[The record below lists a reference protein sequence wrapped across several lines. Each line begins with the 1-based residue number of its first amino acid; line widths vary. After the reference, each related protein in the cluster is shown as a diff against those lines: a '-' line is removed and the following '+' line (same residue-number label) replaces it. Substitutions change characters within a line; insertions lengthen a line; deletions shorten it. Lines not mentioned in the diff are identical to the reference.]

1 MDIKRRIRQLS
12 CMSPHDPSI
21 LAFTI
26 AVETAEKMRSWQLVP
41 KGNLWHS
48 QGSHAVRFSLL
59 LRIKNQEEKFG
70 DEPVSRILFPETA
83 TMLQLTNSQ
92 GLALKFPHLT
102 VAKEVDAKTD
112 AMIASG
118 C

>member
-1 MDIKRRIRQLS
+1 M
-12 CMSPHDPSI
+12 H
-21 LAFTI
+21 A
-26 AVETAEKMRSWQLVP
+26 VP
-41 KGNLWHS
+41 KVILWHS

-92 GLALKFPHLT
+92 GLGLKFPHLT
-102 VAKEVDAKTD
+102 VAQEVDAKTD
-112 AMIASG
+112 ARFVIGWA
-118 C
+118 